1 MHSTYAVA
9 GMSQTIDL
17 ILNNTRPDGRH
28 RSVAALQIFS
38 ISTPSLLRN
47 SEKSGFPPYQSPKR
61 EIYKKLDLK
70 TGGYL

>member
-1 MHSTYAVA
+1 MHSTYAVV

-17 ILNNTRPDGRH
+17 ILNVTRPNGGH
-28 RSVAALQIFS
+28 RSVAALHRFS

-61 EIYKKLDLK
+61 QIFKKLDLK
-70 TGGYL
+70 TGGEL